1 MVKRRMDWWVGCLHC
16 CVPVLIPRLQMPEY
30 GIKMNRR
37 FTQRALCGKWYE
49 MVAAWLGEYHQVMAG
64 CMDYWQV

>member
-1 MVKRRMDWWVGCLHC
+1 
-16 CVPVLIPRLQMPEY
+16 MPEY

-49 MVAAWLGEYHQVMAG
+49 TVAAWLGEYHLLVADVVD
-64 CMDYWQV
+64 CWQVLELTSNLHNAHV